1 MAQTFMETQG
11 DIRQVLIAMVNSPE
25 FFTANTY
32 RAKLKTPQEFV
43 ISAVRATGAK
53 VESTAAIQ
61 AAIATLG
68 MPVYGMLTP
77 NGYSM
82 KAEAWSSTTQLV
94 SRMNFA
100 MALATNRVAGMQAD
114 PSVLLRD
121 GNTGDTT
128 SLSAA
133 QKTELLE
140 GVLLHDRVSDKTQ
153 GLITAQVAAP
163 TKQQIAELQQI
174 SAIQNPGDPLKVHDS
189 GQPPPAKG
197 IQDPQAVL
205 AIGLILGSPEFQ
217 RK

>member
-1 MAQTFMETQG
+1 
-11 DIRQVLIAMVNSPE
+11 
-25 FFTANTY
+25 
-32 RAKLKTPQEFV
+32 
-43 ISAVRATGAK
+43 

-61 AAIATLG
+61 TAIATLG

-100 MALATNRVAGMQAD
+100 MALATNRVAGLQSD
-114 PSVLLRD
+114 PAALLKD
-121 GNTGDTT
+121 GYYDDPA

-140 GVLLHDRVSDKTQ
+140 SVLLHDAVSAKTQ

-163 TKQQIAELQQI
+163 TRQQTSELQQI
-174 SAIQNPGDPLKVHDS
+174 ASIQNQGDPLKVRD
-189 GQPPPAKG
+189 PNLPKAPKAVT
-197 IQDPQAVL
+197 DPQAAL
-205 AIGLILGSPEFQ
+205 AVGLILGSPEFQ